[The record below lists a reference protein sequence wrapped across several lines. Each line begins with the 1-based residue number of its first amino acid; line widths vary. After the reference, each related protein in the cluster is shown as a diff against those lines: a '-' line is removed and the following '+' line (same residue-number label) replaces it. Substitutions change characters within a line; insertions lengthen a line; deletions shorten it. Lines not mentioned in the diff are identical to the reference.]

1 MDTSSKRYYERL
13 TQDNAALL
21 LVDHQ
26 IGLFTGI
33 RDIDVAQ
40 LKHNVVGLAKAAK
53 VLGLPIIATTTSRD
67 SLWGPTIPELA
78 AVLPGVDIIDRTT
91 VNAWDEPRI
100 VKAVKATGRRKLIIA
115 GVSTEVCLAF
125 PAISATADGFDVY
138 AAIDASGTFS
148 ETKRITGM
156 LRMLQA
162 GVILIDYS
170 TVAVE
175 ITADNASPK
184 AMDVYAAIDMPFA
197 TLVGQLF
204 VAYTKSL
211 AGRTA

>member
-78 AVLPGVDIIDRTT
+78 AVFSGIYIIDRTT
-91 VNAWDEPRI
+91 ANEWGEPSF
-100 VKAVKATGRRKLIIA
+100 VKAVKATARRKLIIA
-115 GVSTEVCLAF
+115 
-125 PAISATADGFDVY
+125 
-138 AAIDASGTFS
+138 
-148 ETKRITGM
+148 
-156 LRMLQA
+156 
-162 GVILIDYS
+162 
-170 TVAVE
+170 AV
-175 ITADNASPK
+175 
-184 AMDVYAAIDMPFA
+184 
-197 TLVGQLF
+197 
-204 VAYTKSL
+204 
-211 AGRTA
+211 

>member
-13 TQDNAALL
+13 TRNNAALL

-40 LKHNVVGLAKAAK
+40 LKNNVVGLAKAAQ
-53 VLGLPIIATTTSRD
+53 VLGVPIRD

-78 AVLPGVDIIDRTT
+78 AVLSGVDIIDRST

-100 VKAVKATGRRKLIIA
+100 VKAVKATGRKKLIIA

-125 PAISATADGFDVY
+125 PAISATADGYDVY
-138 AAIDASGTFS
+138 AAIDASVTFS
-148 ETKRITGM
+148 ETKRITCM

-170 TVAVE
+170 TIAVD
-175 ITADNASPK
+175 ITGDNASPK
-184 AMDVYAAIDMPFA
+184 AMDIYAAIDMPFA
-197 TLVGQLF
+197 TLVGQLYG
-204 VAYTKSL
+204 AYTKSV
-211 AGRTA
+211 AG

>member
-26 IGLFTGI
+26 IGLFTGV

-53 VLGLPIIATTTSRD
+53 VLGLPIIATTSSRD
-67 SLWGPTIPELA
+67 GLWGPTIPELA
-78 AVLPGVDIIDRTT
+78 TVLSGVDILDRTT

-100 VKAVKATGRRKLIIA
+100 VKAVKATGRKKLIIA
-115 GVSTEVCLAF
+115 AISIEVCLAF
-125 PAISATADGFDVY
+125 PAISATADGYDVY

-156 LRMLQA
+156 LRMLHA
-162 GVILIDYS
+162 GVILTDYA

-175 ITADNASPK
+175 ITGNNASPK

-204 VAYTKSL
+204 GAYTTSV
-211 AGRTA
+211 AGRR